1 MTRLSAYFFGGF
13 HLYIGER
20 PLGNFATR
28 KSKTLLAFL
37 MLHSGQLFP
46 REALAYAVWGEEFE
60 ADPRKA
66 VRQELWTIRG
76 ALKEGGAE
84 PDKFLTVQ
92 SDDVGFNGDA
102 PCSLDVQRFEAAL
115 DAVKGGTANGLEPAQ
130 AGRLRAAVK
139 LYRGDLLEGM
149 YDDWCL
155 YRREV
160 LRDRHLAAL
169 EKLMLYHQDREEWD
183 AAISYAKQSLAV
195 DGLQENVHRNLMR
208 FYYWKGNRAAALRQA
223 LRCKQ
228 LLRKELDVE
237 PMAQTMA
244 VYEKIR
250 QEEMKLSPA
259 GGVAKPAAAGRR
271 GIERWFGLT
280 ERALRHLHS
289 VRRELEDAN
298 QTVDGLIEDIEHY
311 EHDRAVQG

>member
-46 REALAYAVWGEEFE
+46 REALAYTVWGDQLE

-76 ALKEGGAE
+76 ALKEGGAD
-84 PDKFLTVQ
+84 PDTFLTVRG
-92 SDDVGFNGDA
+92 DDVGFNGDA
-102 PCSLDVQRFEAAL
+102 PCALDVERFEAAL
-115 DAVKGGTANGLEPAQ
+115 DAVKNAATSGLKPAQ
-130 AGRLRAAVK
+130 AGRLRVAVN

-169 EKLMLYHQDREEWD
+169 EKLMIYHQDRQEWD
-183 AAISYAKQSLAV
+183 AAISCAKRSLAV

-223 LRCKQ
+223 QRCKE
-228 LLRKELDVE
+228 LLRQELDVE

-259 GGVAKPAAAGRR
+259 GGVAKPAAERR
-271 GIERWFGLT
+271 GLERWFGLT
-280 ERALRHLHS
+280 ERALRQLHS